1 MRRRDQ
7 DPEKEGPKDSGGQI
21 PTDGRETQGV
31 WRWGGVG
38 VGTGQKQRERERNYI
53 NQGESLRRKF
63 HEVSREGRKEGES
76 NRYFFCR
83 GPLVHPA

>member
-38 VGTGQKQRERERNYI
+38 VGTGQKQRERER
-53 NQGESLRRKF
+53 K
-63 HEVSREGRKEGES
+63 
-76 NRYFFCR
+76 
-83 GPLVHPA
+83 